1 MNIVKKQRLPNFEI
15 LRLVAM
21 MTIVLWHL
29 YLHGFFYLNA
39 KTDNDFVSFSLTSAT
54 DGCLYFIHQCLIIV
68 SRMGVN
74 LFVMI
79 TGYFMINSRPRWD
92 KVPVIWFQT
101 MFYCVAIYA
110 ILVGAGIYDFSL
122 KDFGAQF
129 VPVYNGSYWFVTQY
143 IGLIALAPFVNIM
156 VRNLSRLQYRAL
168 LLVLLAMDFEIMCSF
183 GYGKYFSGDCS
194 LFHLTTVYLLAGYI
208 RIHPVD
214 ITAKKS
220 FIAFCLSVAAISLL
234 TMLCKEFLNYRLNQP
249 FSNMKLTYAFI
260 DNNGFTIFTSVL
272 FFMWISKVKIKQNW
286 FTKTLVWMAPY
297 TFGVY
302 LIHDNDY
309 IRRLLWD
316 SVVQHADVH
325 SLWSVAYIPAAGAT
339 IFIACV
345 GIDFLRKKLFDVL
358 RVNERLTALATAAEQ
373 YVKKRL

>member
-15 LRLVAM
+15 LRVLAM
-21 MTIVLWHL
+21 MTIVLLHF
-29 YLHGFFYLNA
+29 YLHGLFYFDQTTDSNLN
-39 KTDNDFVSFSLTSAT
+39 SFSLTSAT
-54 DGCLYFIHQCLIIV
+54 DACLYVFHQCVIIA
-68 SRMGVN
+68 SRTGVN
-74 LFVMI
+74 LLVMI
-79 TGYFMINSRPRWD
+79 TGYFMITSRPRLD

-101 MFYCVAIYA
+101 MFYCVVIYA
-110 ILVGAGIYDFSL
+110 IVVGAGIYDFSL

-143 IGLIALAPFVNIM
+143 VGLIALAPFINIM

-168 LLVLLAMDFEIMCSF
+168 LLVLLAMDFVITCNV
-183 GYGKYFSGDCS
+183 GYGRHYSGECI
-194 LFHLTTVYLLAGYI
+194 LFHLATVYLLAGYI

-220 FIAFCLSVAAISLL
+220 FIAFCLSVAAIFLL
-234 TMLCKEFLNYRLNQP
+234 TMLYEEYLNYRLNQP

>member
-15 LRLVAM
+15 LRVMAM
-21 MTIVLWHL
+21 MTIVLLHF
-29 YLHGFFYLNA
+29 YLHGLFCFDQTTDSNLN
-39 KTDNDFVSFSLTSAT
+39 SFSLTSAT
-54 DGCLYFIHQCLIIV
+54 DACLYVFHQCVIIA
-68 SRMGVN
+68 SRTGVN
-74 LFVMI
+74 LLVMI
-79 TGYFMINSRPRWD
+79 TGYFMITSRPRWD

-143 IGLIALAPFVNIM
+143 IGLIVLAPFVNIM
-156 VRNLSRLQYRAL
+156 VHNLSRLQYRAL

-214 ITAKKS
+214 ITAKKI
-220 FIAFCLSVAAISLL
+220 FVAFCLSLAAVFLL
-234 TMLCKEFLNYRLNQP
+234 TVLYGEYLNYRLNQP
-249 FSNMKLTYAFI
+249 YGHVALTCALVGK
-260 DNNGFTIFTSVL
+260 NGLPIFTSFL
-272 FFMWISKVKIKQNW
+272 FFVWISKLKVKRNW
-286 FTKTLVWMAPY
+286 FTNVLVRMAPY

-316 SVVQHADVH
+316 SVVQHADAH
-325 SLWSVAYIPAAGAT
+325 SLWSVAYILAAGAT

-358 RVNERLTALATAAEQ
+358 RVNERLTSFATAAEQ

>member
-143 IGLIALAPFVNIM
+143 VGLIALAPFINIM
-156 VRNLSRLQYRAL
+156 VRNLSKQQYRAL
-168 LLVLLAMDFEIMCSF
+168 LLVLLAMDFVITCNV
-183 GYGKYFSGDCS
+183 GYGRHFSGDCT
-194 LFHLTTVYLLAGYI
+194 LFHLATIYLLAGYI

-220 FIAFCLSVAAISLL
+220 FIAFCLSVAAIFLL

-302 LIHDNDY
+302 LLHDNDY

-373 YVKKRL
+373 YVKKRI

>member
-15 LRLVAM
+15 LRVLAM
-21 MTIVLWHL
+21 MTIVLWHC
-29 YLHGFFYLNA
+29 YVHGFFYLN
-39 KTDNDFVSFSLTSAT
+39 TTNDSNLITFSLTSAT
-54 DGCLYFIHQCLIIV
+54 DACLYVFHQCLIIA
-68 SRMGVN
+68 SGMGVD
-74 LFVMI
+74 LLVMI
-79 TGYFMINSRPRWD
+79 TGYFMITSRPRWD

-143 IGLIALAPFVNIM
+143 IGLIVLAPFVNIM

-168 LLVLLAMDFEIMCSF
+168 LLVLLAMDFEIMCNF
-183 GYGKYFSGDCS
+183 GYGKHFSGDCT
-194 LFHLTTVYLLAGYI
+194 LFHLATVYLLAGYI

-214 ITAKKS
+214 ITAKK
-220 FIAFCLSVAAISLL
+220 ILVAFCLSLAAMFLL
-234 TMLCKEFLNYRLNQP
+234 TVLYEEYLNYRLNQP
-249 FSNMKLTYAFI
+249 YGHVALTYAFI
-260 DNNGFTIFTSVL
+260 DKNGLPIFTSFL
-272 FFMWISKVKIKQNW
+272 FFVWISKLKVMRNW
-286 FTKTLVWMAPY
+286 FTNALVRMAPY

-316 SVVQHADVH
+316 SVMQHADVH
-325 SLWSVAYIPAAGAT
+325 SPWGVAYILAVSVS
-339 IFIACV
+339 IFIVCV

-358 RVNERLTALATAAEQ
+358 RVNERLTSFATAAEQ
-373 YVKKRL
+373 YVNKRI

>member
-15 LRLVAM
+15 LRVLAM
-21 MTIVLWHL
+21 MTIVLLHF
-29 YLHGFFYLNA
+29 YLHGLFYFDQTTDSNLN
-39 KTDNDFVSFSLTSAT
+39 SFSLTSAT

-129 VPVYNGSYWFVTQY
+129 VPVYNGSYWFVTKY

-168 LLVLLAMDFEIMCSF
+168 LLVLLAMDFEIMCNF
-183 GYGKYFSGDCS
+183 GYGKYFSGDCT
-194 LFHLTTVYLLAGYI
+194 LFHLATVYLLAGYI

-220 FIAFCLSVAAISLL
+220 FIAFCLSVAAIFLL
-234 TMLCKEFLNYRLNQP
+234 TMLYEEYLNYRLNQP
-249 FSNMKLTYAFI
+249 YGHVALTCALVGK
-260 DNNGFTIFTSVL
+260 NGLPIFTSFL
-272 FFMWISKVKIKQNW
+272 FFVWISKLKVKRNW
-286 FTKTLVWMAPY
+286 FTNALVRMAPY

-316 SVVQHADVH
+316 SVVQHADAH
-325 SLWSVAYIPAAGAT
+325 SLWSVAYILAAGAT

>member
-15 LRLVAM
+15 LRVLAM
-21 MTIVLWHL
+21 MTIVLWHC
-29 YLHGFFYLNA
+29 YVHGFFYLNA
-39 KTDNDFVSFSLTSAT
+39 TNDSNLITFSLTSAT
-54 DGCLYFIHQCLIIV
+54 DACLYVFHQCLIIA
-68 SRMGVN
+68 SGMGVD

-79 TGYFMINSRPRWD
+79 TGYFMITSRPRWD

-101 MFYCVAIYA
+101 MFYCVVIYA
-110 ILVGAGIYDFSL
+110 IVVGAGIYDFSL

-129 VPVYNGSYWFVTQY
+129 VPVYNESYWFVTQY
-143 IGLIALAPFVNIM
+143 VGLIALAPFVNIM

-168 LLVLLAMDFEIMCSF
+168 LLVLLAMDFEIMCNF
-183 GYGKYFSGDCS
+183 GYGKHFSGDCT
-194 LFHLTTVYLLAGYI
+194 LFHLATVYLLAGYI

-220 FIAFCLSVAAISLL
+220 FIAFCLSLAAMFLL
-234 TMLCKEFLNYRLNQP
+234 TVLYEEYLNYRLNQP
-249 FSNMKLTYAFI
+249 YGHVALTYALVGK
-260 DNNGFTIFTSVL
+260 NGLPIFTSFL
-272 FFMWISKVKIKQNW
+272 FFVWISKLKVKRNW
-286 FTKTLVWMAPY
+286 FTNALVRMAPY

-316 SVVQHADVH
+316 SVMQHADAH
-325 SLWSVAYIPAAGAT
+325 SPWSVAYIPASSAT

>member
-15 LRLVAM
+15 LRVLAM
-21 MTIVLWHL
+21 MTIVLLHF
-29 YLHGFFYLNA
+29 YLHGLFYFDQTTDSNLN
-39 KTDNDFVSFSLTSAT
+39 SFSLTSAT
-54 DGCLYFIHQCLIIV
+54 DACLYVFHQCVIIA

-74 LFVMI
+74 LLVMI
-79 TGYFMINSRPRWD
+79 TGYFMITSRPRWD

-110 ILVGAGIYDFSL
+110 ILVGAGVYDFSL

-129 VPVYNGSYWFVTQY
+129 VPVYNESYWFVTQY
-143 IGLIALAPFVNIM
+143 VGLIALAPFVNIM

-183 GYGKYFSGDCS
+183 GYGKHFSGECT
-194 LFHLTTVYLLAGYI
+194 LFHLATVYLLAGYI

-220 FIAFCLSVAAISLL
+220 FIAFCLSLAAMFLL
-234 TMLCKEFLNYRLNQP
+234 TVLYEEYLNYRLNQP
-249 FSNMKLTYAFI
+249 YGHVALTCALVGK
-260 DNNGFTIFTSVL
+260 NGLPIFTSFL
-272 FFMWISKVKIKQNW
+272 FFVWISKLKVKRNW
-286 FTKTLVWMAPY
+286 FTNVLVRMAPY

-316 SVVQHADVH
+316 SVVQHADAH
-325 SLWSVAYIPAAGAT
+325 SLWSVAYILAVSVT
-339 IFIACV
+339 IFVACV

-358 RVNERLTALATAAEQ
+358 RVNERLTSLTTAAEQ

>member
-110 ILVGAGIYDFSL
+110 IVVGAGIYDFSL

-129 VPVYNGSYWFVTQY
+129 VPVYNGSYWFVTKY

-183 GYGKYFSGDCS
+183 GYGKHFSGECT
-194 LFHLTTVYLLAGYI
+194 LFHLATIYLLAGYI

-214 ITAKKS
+214 IAAKKS
-220 FIAFCLSVAAISLL
+220 FIAFCLSLAAMFLFTVL
-234 TMLCKEFLNYRLNQP
+234 YEEYLNYRLNQP

>member
-15 LRLVAM
+15 LRVVAM
-21 MTIVLWHL
+21 MTIVLLHC
-29 YLHGFFYLNA
+29 YAHGFFYLNTT
-39 KTDNDFVSFSLTSAT
+39 TDSNLITFSLTSVT
-54 DGCLYFIHQCLIIV
+54 DACLYVFHQCVIIA
-68 SRMGVN
+68 SGMGVDM
-74 LFVMI
+74 LVMI
-79 TGYFMINSRPRWD
+79 TGYFMITSRPRWD

-101 MFYCVAIYA
+101 MLYCVAIYA

-168 LLVLLAMDFEIMCSF
+168 LLVLLAMDFEIMCSL

-214 ITAKKS
+214 ITAKKI
-220 FIAFCLSVAAISLL
+220 FVAFCLSLAAVFLL
-234 TMLCKEFLNYRLNQP
+234 TVLYEEYLNYRLNQP
-249 FSNMKLTYAFI
+249 YGYVALTCALVGK
-260 DNNGFTIFTSVL
+260 NGLPIFTSFL
-272 FFMWISKVKIKQNW
+272 FFVWISKLKVKRNW
-286 FTKTLVWMAPY
+286 FTNALVRMAPY

-316 SVVQHADVH
+316 SVVQHADAH
-325 SLWSVAYIPAAGAT
+325 SPWSVAYILAVSVT
-339 IFIACV
+339 IFVACV

-358 RVNERLTALATAAEQ
+358 RVNERLTSLTTAAEQ

>member
-1 MNIVKKQRLPNFEI
+1 MSFTKKQRLPNFEI

-21 MTIVLWHL
+21 MTIVLLHC
-29 YLHGFFYLNA
+29 YAHGFFYLNTT
-39 KTDNDFVSFSLTSAT
+39 TDSNLITFSLTSVT
-54 DGCLYFIHQCLIIV
+54 DACLYVFHQCVIIA
-68 SRMGVN
+68 SGMGVDM
-74 LFVMI
+74 LVMI
-79 TGYFMINSRPRWD
+79 TGYFMITSRPRWD

-101 MFYCVAIYA
+101 MFYCVVIYA
-110 ILVGAGIYDFSL
+110 ILVGAGVYDFSL

-129 VPVYNGSYWFVTQY
+129 VPVYNGSYWFVTKY

-183 GYGKYFSGDCS
+183 GYGKYFSGDCT
-194 LFHLTTVYLLAGYI
+194 LFHLATVYLLAGYI

-220 FIAFCLSVAAISLL
+220 FIAFCLSVAAIFLL
-234 TMLCKEFLNYRLNQP
+234 TMLYEEYLNYRLNQP
-249 FSNMKLTYAFI
+249 YGHVALTCALVSK
-260 DNNGFTIFTSVL
+260 NGLPIFTSFL
-272 FFMWISKVKIKQNW
+272 FFVWISKLKVKRNW
-286 FTKTLVWMAPY
+286 FTNALVRMAPY

-358 RVNERLTALATAAEQ
+358 RVNERLTSLTTAAEQ

>member
-1 MNIVKKQRLPNFEI
+1 MNIVKKQRQPNFEI

-129 VPVYNGSYWFVTQY
+129 VPVYNGSYWFVTKY

-220 FIAFCLSVAAISLL
+220 FIAFCLSVAAIFLL
-234 TMLCKEFLNYRLNQP
+234 TMLYEEYLNYRLNQP
-249 FSNMKLTYAFI
+249 YGHVALTYAFI
-260 DNNGFTIFTSVL
+260 DKNGLPIFTPFLFFVWISKLKVKRNGFT
-272 FFMWISKVKIKQNW
+272 NA
-286 FTKTLVWMAPY
+286 LVRMAPY

-316 SVVQHADVH
+316 SVVQHADAH

>member
-1 MNIVKKQRLPNFEI
+1 MSIVKKQRLPNFEI
-15 LRLVAM
+15 LRVLAM
-21 MTIVLWHL
+21 MTIVLLHF
-29 YLHGFFYLNA
+29 YLHGLFYFDQTTDSNLN
-39 KTDNDFVSFSLTSAT
+39 SFSLTSAT
-54 DGCLYFIHQCLIIV
+54 DACLYVFHQCVIIA
-68 SRMGVN
+68 SRTGVN
-74 LFVMI
+74 LLVMI
-79 TGYFMINSRPRWD
+79 TGYFMITSRPRLD

-110 ILVGAGIYDFSL
+110 ILVGAGVYDFSL
-122 KDFGAQF
+122 KDFSAQF

-208 RIHPVD
+208 RIHTVD
-214 ITAKKS
+214 MTAKKS
-220 FIAFCLSVAAISLL
+220 FIAFCLSVAAMFLL
-234 TMLCKEFLNYRLNQP
+234 TVLYGEYLNYRLNQP
-249 FSNMKLTYAFI
+249 YGHVALTCALVGKNGLPIFTSFLFFVWISKLKVKR
-260 DNNGFTIFTSVL
+260 NGFT
-272 FFMWISKVKIKQNW
+272 NA
-286 FTKTLVWMAPY
+286 LVRMAPY

-316 SVVQHADVH
+316 SVMQHADVH
-325 SLWSVAYIPAAGAT
+325 SPWGVAYILAVSAT

-358 RVNERLTALATAAEQ
+358 RVNERLTAFATAAEQ
-373 YVKKRL
+373 YVKKRI

>member
-29 YLHGFFYLNA
+29 YLHGFFYLNT

-129 VPVYNGSYWFVTQY
+129 VPVYNGSYWFVTKY

-220 FIAFCLSVAAISLL
+220 FIAFCLSVAAIFLL

-358 RVNERLTALATAAEQ
+358 RVNEWLTALTTAAEQ